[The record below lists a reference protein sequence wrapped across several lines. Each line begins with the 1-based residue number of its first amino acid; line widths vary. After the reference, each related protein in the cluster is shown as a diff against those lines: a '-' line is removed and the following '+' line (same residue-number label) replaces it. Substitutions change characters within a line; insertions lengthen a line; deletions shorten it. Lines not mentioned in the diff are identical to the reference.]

1 MGEKCMIVGVYWRI
15 PLEDPNIVAKFLA
28 KRLFPQDLE
37 TKIAPNSVF
46 HKTPVHFKIIS
57 ECLRL
62 KHMTLSALTDP
73 KFEDSD
79 TVDGGLKSRPLDV

>member
-1 MGEKCMIVGVYWRI
+1 M
-15 PLEDPNIVAKFLA
+15 EDPLGGSNYHCQVSGKEVVSLTQSH
-28 KRLFPQDLE
+28 QDLE

-46 HKTPVHFKIIS
+46 NKTPVHFKIIS

-62 KHMTLSALTDP
+62 KHMSLSALADP

-79 TVDGGLKSRPLDV
+79 TVDGGLKSHPLDV